1 MSKSVTVIGGKV
13 WTQRSVT
20 WNRNV
25 PSGNVVGGSR
35 SLDDAAAGDEPH
47 GRGVQMREWD
57 TIEEGRNFTRRVKTT

>member
-1 MSKSVTVIGGKV
+1 MSKSVTVIAGKV

-35 SLDDAAAGDEPH
+35 SLDDPAAGDEPH
-47 GRGVQMREWD
+47 GVHMREWD
-57 TIEEGRNFTRRVKTT
+57 TIEEGRNFTRRVKTA